1 VAGNVTLE
9 GMDEILDRLKEL
21 GQRAAPAENQAL
33 YAGAKIVQESAS
45 QKAPR
50 SSETNEHL
58 ADNIVIS
65 EPKQD
70 ENGKYVE
77 VGPKAPFFYGKFV
90 EYGTSKM
97 TARPFMGPAQA
108 ESKKQVLETIR
119 QTLKA
124 GLDL

>member
-1 VAGNVTLE
+1 MTLV
-9 GMDEILDRLKEL
+9 GMDGILEKVKAL
-21 GQRAAPAENQAL
+21 GQRAARVENQAL
-33 YAGAKIVQESAS
+33 YAGAKIVRDNARQR
-45 QKAPR
+45 APR
-50 SSETNEHL
+50 SAMAKEHL

-77 VGPKAPFFYGKFV
+77 VGPKAPFFYGKFL

-97 TARPFMGPAQA
+97 PPRPFMGPAQA

-119 QTLKA
+119 QTLKE
-124 GLDL
+124 GLSL

>member
-1 VAGNVTLE
+1 MADNMTLV
-9 GMDEILDRLKEL
+9 GMEEILDRLKEL
-21 GQRAAPAENQAL
+21 GQRAAPAENQAI
-33 YAGAKIVQESAS
+33 YAGAEIVRDNAS
-45 QKAPR
+45 RRAPR
-50 SSETNEHL
+50 SSETKEHL

-77 VGPKAPFFYGKFV
+77 VGPKAPFFYGKFL

-97 TARPFMGPAQA
+97 SPRPFMGPAKA

-119 QTLKA
+119 QTLKE
-124 GLDL
+124 GLGL

>member
-1 VAGNVTLE
+1 MANTMTLE
-9 GMDEILDRLKEL
+9 GMEEILDRLKEL

-33 YAGAKIVQESAS
+33 FAGAKIVQKYAS
-45 QKAPR
+45 QRAPR
-50 SSETNEHL
+50 SSETKEHL

-65 EPKQD
+65 DPKQD

-77 VGPKAPFFYGKFV
+77 VGPKAPFFYGKFL

-97 TARPFMGPAQA
+97 SPRPFMGPAQA

-119 QTLKA
+119 QTLKE
-124 GLDL
+124 GLGL

>member
-1 VAGNVTLE
+1 LAWKKYWTG
-9 GMDEILDRLKEL
+9 LKSWGKKL
-21 GQRAAPAENQAL
+21 TPAENRAI
-33 YAGAKIVQESAS
+33 YAGAEIVRDNAS
-45 QKAPR
+45 RRAPR
-50 SSETNEHL
+50 SSEAKEHL

-77 VGPKAPFFYGKFV
+77 VGPKAPFFYGKFL

-97 TARPFMGPAQA
+97 SPRPFMGPAKA

-119 QTLKA
+119 QTLKE
-124 GLDL
+124 GLGL

>member
-1 VAGNVTLE
+1 MAGNLTLE
-9 GMDEILDRLKEL
+9 GMEDILTRLKEI
-21 GQRAAPAENQAL
+21 GQRAGPTENEAL
-33 YAGAKIVQESAS
+33 YAGAKIVKDNAS
-45 QKAPR
+45 QRAPR
-50 SSETNEHL
+50 SSETKEHL

-65 EPKQD
+65 DPKQD

-77 VGPKAPFFYGKFV
+77 VGPKAPFFYGKFL

>member
-1 VAGNVTLE
+1 
-9 GMDEILDRLKEL
+9 M
-21 GQRAAPAENQAL
+21 
-33 YAGAKIVQESAS
+33 
-45 QKAPR
+45 
-50 SSETNEHL
+50 
-58 ADNIVIS
+58 IS
-65 EPKQD
+65 ENLIIQITLDK
-70 ENGKYVE
+70 KVE
-77 VGPKAPFFYGKFV
+77 ERRRQTVSYCLPPNNLWFSKKTKESCLTAPFFYGKFL